1 MAELQKVRP
10 TSRQAWR
17 RWLEKHHATSSGAWL
32 VFAKKHTKLPSLSY
46 DDAVEEA
53 LCFGWID
60 SLLRSIDDR
69 FHMQMFTPRKA
80 KSMWSATN
88 RARVARLARAGLMT
102 ATGKAAVAQARKLGT
117 WTGRAEAE
125 QLIVPPELERA
136 LHADPDARKHWPAY
150 SASARKTFLYVLNSA
165 KRPETRARRIQ
176 AIVDVVSRNVSMTE
190 LRRRAM
196 AGKRAGS

>member
-1 MAELQKVRP
+1 
-10 TSRQAWR
+10 
-17 RWLEKHHATSSGAWL
+17 

-125 QLIVPPELERA
+125 QLIVPPELARA
-136 LHADPDARKHWPAY
+136 IRADPNARTHWPAY

-196 AGKRAGS
+196 AGKRAGP